1 MIWSK
6 YNFIFDL
13 IQNEIGIY
21 NSFTNSFIS
30 LPKQEYKNLENKLNQ
45 NELDELPNDLYQ
57 TLIKN
62 KNIIESDDDILNIIK
77 FKSYQSRFSTEIID
91 LTIAPTVDCNFSC
104 SYCFEHHKHNSYM
117 TKETEDNLLK
127 FIKSFNTKRIHILW
141 FGGEPLLN
149 FKSIKNITHKVI
161 KNNFE
166 LSASIITNGY
176 LLTKE
181 KVELLNTLKIDSVQI
196 TLDGLEKVHNQRRTH
211 KKGYNTFYK
220 IISNLDY
227 LVEYAEK
234 NLIQISIKVTVDSN
248 NKSAFPEVFSFI
260 KNRYAAQFETRIIDV
275 GLNFVSNDASGESFS
290 SCVFKNYDK
299 INYFKYL
306 KESGFDKNR
315 LLRLLEP
322 RFSISECIMRCI
334 NSFGIGPDGNIYKCL
349 EDFGNQDKSIG
360 NINSKKFD
368 NSSFAKLT
376 VAEDAYDNETCR
388 NCSYLPICG
397 GGCPYIRIN
406 SNGDNKV
413 FHCSIYK
420 DYLNEM
426 LNMYHRLK

>member
-1 MIWSK
+1 
-6 YNFIFDL
+6 
-13 IQNEIGIY
+13 
-21 NSFTNSFIS
+21 
-30 LPKQEYKNLENKLNQ
+30 
-45 NELDELPNDLYQ
+45 LD
-57 TLIKN
+57 
-62 KNIIESDDDILNIIK
+62 
-77 FKSYQSRFSTEIID
+77 
-91 LTIAPTVDCNFSC
+91 
-104 SYCFEHHKHNSYM
+104 
-117 TKETEDNLLK
+117 
-127 FIKSFNTKRIHILW
+127 
-141 FGGEPLLN
+141 
-149 FKSIKNITHKVI
+149 
-161 KNNFE
+161 
-166 LSASIITNGY
+166 
-176 LLTKE
+176 
-181 KVELLNTLKIDSVQI
+181 TLKIDSVQI

-211 KKGYNTFYK
+211 KKGYNSFNK

-227 LVEYAEK
+227 LVKYAEK
-234 NLIQISIKVTVDSN
+234 NLIQISIKVNVDSN

-306 KESGFDKNR
+306 KDSGFDKNR

-322 RFSISECIMRCI
+322 RFSISECMMRCI

-376 VAEDAYDNETCR
+376 VGEDAYDNKTCR

-406 SNGDNKV
+406 TNGDNNV

-420 DYLNEM
+420 DYLNEI
-426 LNMYHRLK
+426 LNMYYILKQ